1 MGGGRAGRDL
11 SVSFDLLSLVSV
23 GAGSSGLGPLGQ
35 CTTTRSEAAP
45 ALEELDGLMVTMPLQ
60 ILPGLRHTC
69 QDPLR
74 EALGST
80 VRSTPRGPR
89 GFPAGRRARPGTP
102 VLDVICNP
110 KPLRGLGGVAVMVG
124 RE

>member
-1 MGGGRAGRDL
+1 MGGGRGGGGDL

-35 CTTTRSEAAP
+35 CTTTRSKRLL

-69 QDPLR
+69 QDPTGGPGEHSKVNTQGASR
-74 EALGST
+74 IPSRAKGEARHT
-80 VRSTPRGPR
+80 C
-89 GFPAGRRARPGTP
+89 ARRD
-102 VLDVICNP
+102 L
-110 KPLRGLGGVAVMVG
+110 
-124 RE
+124 